1 MSRLLRV
8 IATFQKATL
17 EGFFAILAF
26 VFITIALVI
35 ITTASSTTGYEIS
48 IYDAYPIYFW
58 GLFICSIV
66 CGIIIL
72 VHQAFSE
79 KKSWWWIIG
88 FLIILFTNLV
98 ILLLPVARGYVTLG
112 REDVLTYIGYIKEM
126 LYTGHFSSNVYPAIH
141 VLSTGL
147 SLINGLAPELLAE
160 LIPIYFILFYMFS
173 IYLLAKKI
181 SSQRAQALLVTA
193 FGSLLLFGISNLWLA
208 PAVQC
213 FEMLPF
219 TILLFLRVQ
228 TLTKHLSNFLC
239 LLIILLITPF
249 FHPGDGTL
257 FLLLTLLCFSF
268 SMWIYRNF
276 NQYKQET
283 DSFLCLKDL
292 RIWYPILTLFIT
304 WFAWFSYTSTFERA
318 ISVIWDWALFAKGQ
332 TTAIQYF
339 TYLTAANLSVLNFTN
354 LFFKMYGQVTIY
366 CLIALVISIVTLKRF
381 LTTEIRI
388 EFQQLNFSILFV
400 VFLALLFVA
409 FFSNILYVNYTREMR
424 YVVFAATIII
434 GLGLYPMCRKKHK
447 QIGIIVIVVV
457 LIASTTF
464 GVFNTFPS
472 PITRTS
478 NSQVTSTEM
487 TGMVWFLAHQDSSL
501 LIDEL
506 GLSQLRFAHAIRGVH
521 NVPPNIVYISPPPD
535 HFGYDKNITYGGS
548 YTTDRYF
555 INSIVFR
562 VFYPSLYPEYPH
574 LWRFTPSDFY
584 QLDHEDPSAN
594 RIYSNSEF
602 WVYLVHG
609 TGITN

>member
-8 IATFQKATL
+8 ITTFQKATL
-17 EGFFAILAF
+17 EGFFAVFAF

-35 ITTASSTTGYEIS
+35 IITTSSTTGYEIS
-48 IYDAYPIYFW
+48 IYDAYPIHFW
-58 GLFICSIV
+58 VLLICSIV

-79 KKSWWWIIG
+79 KKSLWWIIG
-88 FLIILFTNLV
+88 FLIILFNNLV
-98 ILLLPVARGYVTLG
+98 ILLLPMARGYVTLG
-112 REDVLTYIGYIKEM
+112 RGDVLTYIGYIKEM
-126 LYTGHFSSNVYPAIH
+126 LYTGHFSSNIYPAIH

-147 SLINGLAPELLAE
+147 SLISGLTPELLAE
-160 LIPIYFILFYMFS
+160 LIPIFFILFYIFS

-181 SSQRAQALLVTA
+181 SSHRGQALLITA

-208 PAVQC
+208 PAIQC
-213 FEMLPF
+213 FEMLPI
-219 TILLFLRVQ
+219 TIFLFLKVQ
-228 TLTKHLSNFLC
+228 TLTKRLSHFLS
-239 LLIILLITPF
+239 LIIVLLITPF

-257 FLLLTLLCFSF
+257 FLLLILLCFSF
-268 SMWIYRNF
+268 SIWIYRNF
-276 NQYKQET
+276 NHFKQET
-283 DSFLCLKDL
+283 DSFPCMKDV

-304 WFAWFSYTSTFERA
+304 WFAWFSYTSTFNRA
-318 ISVIWDWALFAKGQ
+318 ITAIWDWVLFAKGQ
-332 TTAIQYF
+332 TTAMEYF
-339 TYLTAANLSVLNFTN
+339 TYLNESNLSVLNFIH
-354 LFFKMYGQVTIY
+354 LFLNMYGQVTIY

-381 LTTEIRI
+381 LTEIRI

-409 FFSNILYVNYTREMR
+409 FFSNMLYVNYTREMR
-424 YVVFAATIII
+424 YVIFAATIIT
-434 GLGLYPMCRKKHK
+434 GLGLYPMCRNKFK

-464 GVFNTFPS
+464 GIFNTFPS

-487 TGMVWFLAHQDSSL
+487 TGMTWFLAHQDSSL
-501 LIDEL
+501 LIDDL
-506 GLSQLRFAHAIRGVH
+506 GSNQLRFAHAIRGVH
-521 NVPPNIVYISPPPD
+521 NIPPNIVYISLPPD

-584 QLDHEDPSAN
+584 QLDHEDPSVN
-594 RIYSNSEF
+594 RIYSNGEF

-609 TGITN
+609 TGIAN